1 MTPSVIQL
9 WKSKRP
15 VKKKP
20 KASWNRA
27 SDFLEIRDDEH
38 ERTLVIIRMLN
49 SKMSN
54 EVQESINSCTSLLCS
69 PVLDRPTTKNRQ
81 SANVHFMLHATEA
94 D

>member
-1 MTPSVIQL
+1 M
-9 WKSKRP
+9 
-15 VKKKP
+15 
-20 KASWNRA
+20 N
-27 SDFLEIRDDEH
+27 
-38 ERTLVIIRMLN
+38 VIIRMLN

-54 EVQESINSCTSLLCS
+54 EVQESINSCTSLLYS